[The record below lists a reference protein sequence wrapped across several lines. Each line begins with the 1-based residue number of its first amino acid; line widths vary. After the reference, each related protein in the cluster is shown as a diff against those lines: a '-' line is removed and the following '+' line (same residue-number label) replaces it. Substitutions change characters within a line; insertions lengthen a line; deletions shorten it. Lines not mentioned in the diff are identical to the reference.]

1 MIDSAAP
8 RNTRFTN
15 KHPRSSYE
23 IPAQEKEMEV
33 PAVLQII
40 QALINPLDYQPFN
53 KILLEKISHTWI

>member
-15 KHPRSSYE
+15 KYPRSSYE
-23 IPAQEKEMEV
+23 IPAQEKDMGV
-33 PAVLQII
+33 PVVLQII
-40 QALINPLDYQPFN
+40 QALISPLDCQPYN